1 MLILRLSQDH
11 IVLNSLS
18 LGGSALD
25 LAHDV
30 VELSSGKIIV
40 IGATES
46 TDGLFHENQ
55 GDKDIVIAQ
64 FH

>member
-1 MLILRLSQDH
+1 
-11 IVLNSLS
+11 LNSLS

-30 VELSSGKIIV
+30 IELSSGKIIV
-40 IGATES
+40 IGETES
-46 TDGLFHENQ
+46 TDGPFQENR
-55 GDKDIVIAQ
+55 GNKDIVIAQ